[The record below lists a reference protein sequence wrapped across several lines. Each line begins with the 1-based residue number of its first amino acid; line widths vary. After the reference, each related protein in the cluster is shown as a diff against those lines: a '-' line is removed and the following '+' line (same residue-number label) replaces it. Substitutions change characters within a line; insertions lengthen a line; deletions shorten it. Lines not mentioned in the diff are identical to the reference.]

1 MERGFILAA
10 DPSCMKEAQ
19 RRCLL
24 VAAQERSGRG
34 APDGRAGYFGSLD
47 LNWLYFQTSTGSI
60 RERAP

>member
-24 VAAQERSGRG
+24 VTAQERSGRG
-34 APDGRAGYFGSLD
+34 APDGRADYFGSLD
-47 LNWLYFQTSTGSI
+47 LNWLYFP
-60 RERAP
+60 A